1 MGPSR
6 PLGSPSNFYHAADNY
21 EKPLNFLRVDLKPLL
36 MTRDLLSDSS
46 FREMVESCLDSVW
59 SLELLLLTFNQ
70 PARIWTASELVKE
83 LRSSDLAVAQSV
95 QCLRNAGLLIGE
107 SDGTVRYAAASADF
121 DVFVAKL
128 DHEYR
133 TRPTQIRLMIVGR
146 SNAKLTAFSD
156 AFLLRRPPK

>member
-1 MGPSR
+1 MR
-6 PLGSPSNFYHAADNY
+6 
-21 EKPLNFLRVDLKPLL
+21 PLNFLRVAFKPLL
-36 MTRDLLSDSS
+36 MTGDLPSDSS
-46 FREMVESCLDSVW
+46 FREMVEGCLDSVW
-59 SLELLLLTFNQ
+59 SLELLLLIFNQ
-70 PARIWTASELVKE
+70 PARIWTTSELVKE

-95 QCLRNAGLLIGE
+95 QSLGNAGLLISE
-107 SDGTVRYAAASADF
+107 KDGNVRYAAASADL

-146 SNAKLTAFSD
+146 PNAKLTAFSD